1 MARQT
6 KLQPGFSRLPVWS
19 RGRRLLEN
27 AQLQTFS
34 QRVQHRQARLGSPQA
49 ARAREGAQWRE
60 RRRRHFLSPLT
71 ALSRAG
77 AVRGH
82 LRHRPLRWKWRQRP
96 APSLFVPLS
105 ACGHLHARAL
115 RGGKPCVTPASP
127 HRLCGEV
134 GSDLQ
139 TESGQRIPQVQ
150 PLTAISVISIPIF
163 FTMAIDF

>member
-1 MARQT
+1 MARET

-19 RGRRLLEN
+19 RGRRLLES

-60 RRRRHFLSPLT
+60 QRRRHFLSPLT

-82 LRHRPLRWKWRQRP
+82 LRRRPLRWKWRQRP
-96 APSLFVPLS
+96 APSPS
-105 ACGHLHARAL
+105 IALHPPQRL
-115 RGGKPCVTPASP
+115 RPPPRPCPERGGVRGEDPVSP
-127 HRLCGEV
+127 LRPLIAFAVRWAQTFRQKV
-134 GSDLQ
+134 GK
-139 TESGQRIPQVQ
+139 ESPKC
-150 PLTAISVISIPIF
+150 SH
-163 FTMAIDF
+163 

>member
-1 MARQT
+1 MTKSDQAIWHIWKYISEVWGAILPTGTAGEAPHITSALQPSGHHDTEMARQT

-82 LRHRPLRWKWRQRP
+82 LRHRPLRWKWHQRP
-96 APSLFVPLS
+96 APSPSIPLS

-115 RGGKPCVTPASP
+115 RGEA
-127 HRLCGEV
+127 
-134 GSDLQ
+134 
-139 TESGQRIPQVQ
+139 
-150 PLTAISVISIPIF
+150 
-163 FTMAIDF
+163 